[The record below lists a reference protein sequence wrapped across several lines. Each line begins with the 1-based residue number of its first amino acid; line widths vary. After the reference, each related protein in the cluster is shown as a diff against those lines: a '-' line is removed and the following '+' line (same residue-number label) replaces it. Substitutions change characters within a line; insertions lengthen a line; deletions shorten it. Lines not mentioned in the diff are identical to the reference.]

1 MKKKTR
7 ENFLDFSDVVSY
19 VYRFVLRTIVSLR
32 TFSNRGSRVRQT
44 IGNSLNEPKR
54 FWFMN
59 VFIAE
64 NFRRG
69 EKCSVP
75 RSNDAEPY
83 FPLFCLLYAYI
94 AADFGYV
101 WQTFVL
107 YFLTLLF
114 RAINM
119 TQLKFYNANIMRN
132 SHENP
137 LKP

>member
-1 MKKKTR
+1 
-7 ENFLDFSDVVSY
+7 
-19 VYRFVLRTIVSLR
+19 
-32 TFSNRGSRVRQT
+32 
-44 IGNSLNEPKR
+44 
-54 FWFMN
+54 MN

-107 YFLTLLF
+107 YFLTLVF
-114 RAINM
+114 RGAINM

-137 LKP
+137 LKPQCRCAFGEFVLCDAIYHLNLLHIMCDLQLTVLFQYGKSLCYGGTYGFSRFLRN